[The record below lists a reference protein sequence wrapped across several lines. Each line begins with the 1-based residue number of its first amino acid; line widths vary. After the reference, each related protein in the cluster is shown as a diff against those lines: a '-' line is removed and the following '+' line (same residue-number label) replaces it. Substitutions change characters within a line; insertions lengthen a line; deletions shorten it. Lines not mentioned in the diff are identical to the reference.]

1 MASYVFDHI
10 KNKVSDG
17 SVNFED
23 ANYKMILVSSEV
35 FNNSET
41 IKTKTDWSEVSAY
54 DIQTSE
60 YNTLGYNGPEDL
72 SNIGSISADGNI
84 TLSADNITYLVSTI
98 DADGAVIYTSEEGL
112 FCAIDFGG
120 KKSSDNGVFDLN
132 FSNGFLKIK

>member
-17 SVNFED
+17 SVNFETAD
-23 ANYKMILVSSEV
+23 YKMILVNSEV
-35 FNNSET
+35 FTDST

-54 DIQTSE
+54 DIRETSS
-60 YNTLGYNGPEDL
+60 YNTSGYNGPKDL
-72 SNIGSISADGNI
+72 SNIGNISADGNI
-84 TLSADNITYLVSTI
+84 TLSADNITYPVSTI
-98 DADGAVIYTSEEGL
+98 DAEGAVIYTSEEGL

-120 KKSSDNGVFDLN
+120 KKSSDDGVFDLN